1 MSMDGCDSAA
11 REGFESSE
19 GCGSGR
25 DRRQL
30 RSMRQGLRWE
40 EMLKPSNGGPGESPG
55 RAEAI
60 VRARVRSAEKA
71 LQGKGRKR

>member
-19 GCGSGR
+19 GCGCGK

-30 RSMRQGLRWE
+30 RSMRQGLQWE

-60 VRARVRSAEKA
+60 VRARARSSEKG
-71 LQGKGRKR
+71 LMRKGRKR